1 MRKISKA
8 KLIFVLAG
16 VAFLLSAGGAFML
29 FNAMGERTS
38 KIAAL
43 KSEAQKPEELQAT
56 LDELNAQAAQ
66 SAMQLAH
73 LEKGIPELAYV
84 PTMLKELEAYGNNS
98 GIKVHGV
105 RPFVVASGPKDKKT
119 KKTEKPYTELNIEV
133 KGKGRYRSVLQF
145 VKALQKFPKIVAV
158 RTVTISPKN
167 DGKKADQTDYSNLD
181 ITIELRAFLFKPQ
194 KGEEIGFPEYQAP
207 ATDSPVEPR
216 MGIPPSTPKNDS
228 PAAPANGKKLTANAG
243 KGGPTNEG

>member
-1 MRKISKA
+1 MRKFSKA
-8 KLIFVLAG
+8 KVIFVASG
-16 VAFLLSAGGAFML
+16 AAFLLFAGCAFML
-29 FNAMGERTS
+29 FSAMGDKTS
-38 KIAAL
+38 KIEAL
-43 KSEAQKPEELQAT
+43 KTEAQKPEELEATLEELNGQAT
-56 LDELNAQAAQ
+56 E

-84 PTMLKELEAYGNNS
+84 PTMLKELEAYGKNS

-105 RPFVVASGPKDKKT
+105 RPFVVASGPKDKKS

-194 KGEEIGFPEYQAP
+194 KGEEIGFPEYEAP
-207 ATDSPVEPR
+207 ATTAPVEPR
-216 MGIPPSTPKNDS
+216 MGIPPSTPKNES
-228 PAAPANGKKLTANAG
+228 APTPAGEKKLTAGAAI
-243 KGGPTNEG
+243 GGPVNEG

>member
-1 MRKISKA
+1 MKKISRA
-8 KLIFVLAG
+8 KLIFVMAG
-16 VAFLLSAGGAFML
+16 VAFAISAGGAFML
-29 FNAMGERTS
+29 FNAMGEKTS
-38 KIAAL
+38 RIAAL

-56 LDELNAQAAQ
+56 LDELNAQASQ
-66 SAMQLAH
+66 SALQLAH

-84 PTMLKELEAYGNNS
+84 PTMLKELEAYGKNS

-105 RPFVVASGPKDKKT
+105 RPFVVASGPKDKKA
-119 KKTEKPYTELNIEV
+119 KKAEKPYTELNIEV

-167 DGKKADQTDYSNLD
+167 EGNKAEQTDYSNLD

-194 KGEEIGFPEYQAP
+194 KGEEIGFPEYEAP
-207 ATDSPVEPR
+207 ANTSPVEPR
-216 MGIPPSTPKNDS
+216 MGIPPSTPKTDS
-228 PAAPANGKKLTANAG
+228 TPGPANGKKLTADASN
-243 KGGPTNEG
+243 GGSKNEG